1 MFASKVFVDVEFS
14 LDGTMSLKEAHDI
27 ADMIHNEI
35 EDKVPAV
42 KHCMVYVT
50 PQSGSNIL

>member
-1 MFASKVFVDVEFS
+1 MEFS

-27 ADMIHNEI
+27 ADMIHDEI

-42 KHCMVYVT
+42 KHCMVHVN
-50 PQSGSNIL
+50 PAEQE